1 MIDATVLKPQN
12 NTQVNAQ
19 SLSDKGITAESKAE
33 KSIRIRGL
41 TSLSAIRK
49 EIVRVY
55 SEARAAGAVAEK
67 ITFYR
72 ALTYILSAAAQVK
85 KDESL
90 EEIETRLKA
99 LEERECANH

>member
-1 MIDATVLKPQN
+1 MNET
-12 NTQVNAQ
+12 AQ
-19 SLSDKGITAESKAE
+19 SQSGKGIAADRGQE
-33 KSIRIRGL
+33 KSIRVRGL

-90 EEIETRLKA
+90 EEIEKRLKT

>member
-1 MIDATVLKPQN
+1 MPDNDMNEI
-12 NTQVNAQ
+12 AQ
-19 SLSDKGITAESKAE
+19 SQSGKDFPTDRGQE

-55 SEARAAGAVAEK
+55 SEARAAGPVAE
-67 ITFYR
+67 TVSYFR
-72 ALTYILSAAAQVK
+72 MLAFILSTAAQVK

-90 EEIETRLKA
+90 DDIETRLKK
-99 LEERECANH
+99 LEETRNEQRNDYDED

>member
-1 MIDATVLKPQN
+1 MDPRN
-12 NTQVNAQ
+12 DNENSEQ
-19 SLSDKGITAESKAE
+19 SQSGKGIAADRGQE
-33 KSIRIRGL
+33 KSIRVRGL

-67 ITFYR
+67 IQYFR
-72 ALTYILSAAAQVK
+72 ALTFILSTAAQVK

-90 EEIETRLKA
+90 DDIETRLKA
-99 LEERECANH
+99 LEEMRNERISD